1 MAAAAGTR
9 QGAQMIEEIS
19 RIEAEALR
27 RVDEV
32 AAIDDLRLLESDLV
46 GKRSPLAEVKRAMG
60 RLDEGQR
67 AAVGR
72 RLNAAQR
79 AVSDRLSARRAELE
93 AVVLLGRLEAER
105 LDLTE
110 VRSGRDAGHLHL
122 VTQVIEELED
132 TFVGL
137 GFTVAEGPEVE
148 DDWHNF
154 TALNFAE
161 HHPAR
166 DMQDTFFVD
175 LGRPR
180 EVLLRTHTSPVQ
192 VRVMEKRPP
201 PIYSVM
207 PGRVYRNEATDATHL
222 AVFHQLE
229 CLVVDRG
236 ITFGHLA
243 GTIDMFTKAFFG
255 EGFSSRLRPSYFPFT
270 EPSAEF
276 DIQRP
281 DGSWLELG
289 GSGMVHPNVL
299 ANCGIDPE
307 EWSGFAFGFGLDRLA
322 ATRHG
327 VGDLRELM
335 STDVRILSQF

>member
-1 MAAAAGTR
+1 MIDDIRRIAADATSRIAGAATLDDLAALDRDVLGKGSELTGFKR
-9 QGAQMIEEIS
+9 QMGGLDHEDRKTVGAALNEAREQIQGA
-19 RIEAEALR
+19 
-27 RVDEV
+27 V
-32 AAIDDLRLLESDLV
+32 AA
-46 GKRSPLAEVKRAMG
+46 
-60 RLDEGQR
+60 
-67 AAVGR
+67 R
-72 RLNAAQR
+72 RG
-79 AVSDRLSARRAELE
+79 ELE
-93 AVVLLGRLEAER
+93 AIVARQRAQSER

-110 VRSGRDAGHLHL
+110 VRAERDAGHLHL
-122 VTQVIEELED
+122 ITQAMEELED
-132 TFVGL
+132 IFVGL
-137 GFTVAEGPEVE
+137 GFTVSEGPEVD

-154 TALNFAE
+154 TALNFGK

-175 LGRPR
+175 LGAER
-180 EVLLRTHTSPVQ
+180 EVVMRTHTSPVQ
-192 VRVMEKRPP
+192 IRVMETQAP

-243 GTIDMFTKAFFG
+243 ATIDRFTKAYFG
-255 EGFSSRLRPSYFPFT
+255 PGYNTRLRPAYFPFT

-299 ANCGIDPE
+299 SNCGIDPE
-307 EWSGFAFGFGLDRLA
+307 EFSGFAFGFGVDRLA

-327 VGDLRELM
+327 VTDLRELT
-335 STDVRILSQF
+335 SPDIRFLEQF

>member
-1 MAAAAGTR
+1 MIDDIARLAEEAASRLGTVATLADLR
-9 QGAQMIEEIS
+9 RA
-19 RIEAEALR
+19 EAE
-27 RVDEV
+27 
-32 AAIDDLRLLESDLV
+32 LV
-46 GKRSPLAEVKRAMG
+46 GKKGAFSRLKQGMGQLDAEERG
-60 RLDEGQR
+60 T
-67 AAVGR
+67 VGR
-72 RLNAAQR
+72 ALNE
-79 AVSDRLSARRAELE
+79 AVASVADAVDDRRRELE
-93 AVVLLGRLEAER
+93 AADREARLQSER

-110 VRSGRDAGHLHL
+110 VRLDRDAGHLHL
-122 VTQVIEELED
+122 VTQVMEELED

-154 TALNFAE
+154 TALNFGE

-175 LGRPR
+175 LGEPR
-180 EVLLRTHTSPVQ
+180 EVVMRTHTSPVQ
-192 VRVMEKRPP
+192 IRVMENQAP
-201 PIYSVM
+201 PIYSIM
-207 PGRVYRNEATDATHL
+207 PGRVYRNEATDSTHL

-229 CLVVDRG
+229 CLVIDRG

-255 EGFSSRLRPSYFPFT
+255 EGFNSRLRPSYFPFT

-299 ANCGIDPE
+299 TNCGIDPE
-307 EWSGFAFGFGLDRLA
+307 EFSGFAFGFGLDRLA
-322 ATRHG
+322 ATRYG
-327 VGDLRELM
+327 VTDLREVM
-335 STDVRILSQF
+335 STDIRFLEQF

>member
-1 MAAAAGTR
+1 M
-9 QGAQMIEEIS
+9 
-19 RIEAEALR
+19 
-27 RVDEV
+27 
-32 AAIDDLRLLESDLV
+32 
-46 GKRSPLAEVKRAMG
+46 
-60 RLDEGQR
+60 LDEIGR
-67 AAVGR
+67 IRDEAGHRIAAVSSVAELRALERELLGKASALSGFKRGLGSLGADQR
-72 RLNAAQR
+72 REAGAALNAAQDALR
-79 AVSDRLSARRAELE
+79 TAVTAHRRQLEAGARRDQA
-93 AVVLLGRLEAER
+93 EAER

-110 VRSGRDAGHLHL
+110 VRAGRDAGHLHL
-122 VTQVIEELED
+122 VTQTIEELED
-132 TFVGL
+132 VFVGL

-154 TALNFAE
+154 TALNFGR

-175 LGRPR
+175 VGGPR
-180 EVLLRTHTSPVQ
+180 EVVLRTHTSPVQ
-192 VRVMEKRPP
+192 VRVMEHQPP

-207 PGRVYRNEATDATHL
+207 PGRVYRNEATDNTHL

-243 GTIDMFTKAFFG
+243 GTIEMFTHAYFG
-255 EGFSSRLRPSYFPFT
+255 PGWTSRLRPSYFPFT

-276 DIQRP
+276 DLQRP
-281 DGSWLELG
+281 DGTWLELG

-307 EWSGFAFGFGLDRLA
+307 EFSGFAFGFGLDRLA
-322 ATRHG
+322 ATRYG
-327 VGDLRELM
+327 VTDLRELA
-335 STDVRILSQF
+335 STDIRFLEQF

>member
-1 MAAAAGTR
+1 MNADGSVQPTMIDEIRRAQTDAITAVDKAGSLAALDEVEREVLGKRSALSSFKRRLGGLEPDERRAVGSALNEAAETLR
-9 QGAQMIEEIS
+9 SAL
-19 RIEAEALR
+19 ALR
-27 RVDEV
+27 R
-32 AAIDDLRLLESDLV
+32 SDLQ
-46 GKRSPLAEVKRAMG
+46 AT
-60 RLDEGQR
+60 QR
-67 AAVGR
+67 
-72 RLNAAQR
+72 
-79 AVSDRLSARRAELE
+79 SARLAD
-93 AVVLLGRLEAER
+93 ER
-105 LDLTE
+105 IDLTE
-110 VRSGRDAGHLHL
+110 VRASRQSGHLHL

-132 TFVGL
+132 VFVGL

-154 TALNFAE
+154 TALNFGE

-166 DMQDTFFVD
+166 DSQDTFFVS
-175 LGRPR
+175 LGSAK
-180 EVLLRTHTSPVQ
+180 EVVLRTHTSPVQ
-192 VRVMEKRPP
+192 IRVMEAHPP

-207 PGRVYRNEATDATHL
+207 PGRTYRNEAADSTHL
-222 AVFHQLE
+222 AVFHQIE

-243 GTIDMFTKAFFG
+243 ATIDRFTKAFFG
-255 EGFSSRLRPSYFPFT
+255 QGFSSRLRPAYFPFT

-299 ANCGIDPE
+299 SNCGIDPE
-307 EWSGFAFGFGLDRLA
+307 EWSGFAFGFGIDRLA

-335 STDVRILSQF
+335 TPDVRFLAQF

>member
-1 MAAAAGTR
+1 
-9 QGAQMIEEIS
+9 MIDEIR
-19 RIEAEALR
+19 RIEAEAR
-27 RVDEV
+27 ANID
-32 AAIDDLRLLESDLV
+32 AASTLEELDALESGLL
-46 GKRSPLAEVKRAMG
+46 GRKGSLPAVKRAMG
-60 RLDEGQR
+60 SLDPGERRPVGQALNQAQGAV
-67 AAVGR
+67 AAALAGR
-72 RLNAAQR
+72 RRDLE
-79 AVSDRLSARRAELE
+79 RAERRL
-93 AVVLLGRLEAER
+93 RLESER

-110 VRSGRDAGHLHL
+110 VRPGRGAGHLHL

-154 TALNFAE
+154 TALNFGE

-175 LGRPR
+175 LGGEG
-180 EVLLRTHTSPVQ
+180 EVWVRSTTSPVQ
-192 VRVMEKRPP
+192 VRVMESRPP

-207 PGRVYRNEATDATHL
+207 PGRVYRNEATDTTHL

-229 CLVVDRG
+229 SLVVDRG

-243 GTIDMFTKAFFG
+243 GTIDMFIKAFFG
-255 EGFSSRLRPSYFPFT
+255 AGFSTRLRPSYFPFT

-276 DIQRP
+276 DVRRP

-289 GSGMVHPNVL
+289 GCGMVHPHVL

-307 EWSGFAFGFGLDRLA
+307 KWSGFAFGFGLDRLA

-327 VGDLRELM
+327 IIDLRDIL
-335 STDVRILSQF
+335 STDVRVLEQF